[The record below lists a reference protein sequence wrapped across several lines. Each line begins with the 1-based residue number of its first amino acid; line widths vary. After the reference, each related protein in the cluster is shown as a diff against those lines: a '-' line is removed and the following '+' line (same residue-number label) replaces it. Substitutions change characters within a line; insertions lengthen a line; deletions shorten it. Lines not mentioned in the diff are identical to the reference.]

1 MTGFLTG
8 LTVGVLGTAITW
20 GIVNKI
26 EGAREKKKDQKVLDK
41 VEKLKLET
49 QTKSQVE
56 PVESLIS

>member
-26 EGAREKKKDQKVLDK
+26 EGAREKKKVQRVLDK

>member
-8 LTVGVLGTAITW
+8 FTAGVLGTAITW

-26 EGAREKKKDQKVLDK
+26 GRAREKKKVQMVLDK
-41 VEKLKLET
+41 VEELKLEN